1 MPQEISRRFFLALTG
16 GALSAWRFAGRAE
29 APADP
34 HPPAMLDHILLGCSD
49 LERGIDFV
57 EQRTGVRA
65 AFGGVHPGRGT
76 RNALLSLGER
86 HYFEII
92 APDPKQETADV
103 APMILRTAVPLLDH
117 LRSLGTPQLVGWAEH
132 PGDLTPFAA
141 RLRDA
146 GLAFDGPTAG
156 SRKRPDGRL
165 LQWKALNLRDDHGGL
180 LPFFIEWSADSPHPS
195 EDALKGCA
203 LVDFSL
209 ETPKPAEI
217 KAIGTLLNLDVRIE
231 QGEASRLHARIAG
244 LNGKIMTVTS

>member
-1 MPQEISRRFFLALTG
+1 MRQEISRRFFLALTG
-16 GALSAWRFAGRAE
+16 GALSAWRFAGNA
-29 APADP
+29 APPADP

-49 LERGIDFV
+49 LERGINFV

-92 APDPKQETADV
+92 APDPAQ
-103 APMILRTAVPLLDH
+103 PAVPDSRGLKKLTEPR
-117 LRSLGTPQLVGWAEH
+117 LIGWAEH
-132 PGDLTPFAA
+132 PGDLTPFGA
-141 RLRDA
+141 RLRAA

-195 EDALKGCA
+195 EDAPKGCA
-203 LVDFSL
+203 LVDFWL
-209 ETPKPAEI
+209 EMPKPAEI
-217 KAIGTLLNLDVRIE
+217 KAICTLLNLDVRIE

-244 LNGKIMTVTS
+244 LNGKIITVTS

>member
-16 GALSAWRFAGRAE
+16 GALSASRLAGRAK
-29 APADP
+29 APVDP
-34 HPPAMLDHILLGCSD
+34 HSPALLDHILLGCSD
-49 LERGIDFV
+49 LERGIDFI

-76 RNALLSLGER
+76 RNALLSFGER

-92 APDPKQETADV
+92 APDPAQ
-103 APMILRTAVPLLDH
+103 PAVPDSRGLTKLTEPR
-117 LRSLGTPQLVGWAEH
+117 LIGWAEH
-132 PGDLTPFAA
+132 PGDLTPFAT
-141 RLRDA
+141 RLREA
-146 GLAFDGPTAG
+146 GLAFDGPTPG
-156 SRKRPDGRL
+156 SRKRLDGRL
-165 LQWKALNLRDDHGGL
+165 LQWKALNLREDHGGL

-195 EDALKGCA
+195 EDAPKGCQ

-217 KAIGTLLNLDVRIE
+217 KPICTRLNLDVRVE
-231 QGEASRLHARIAG
+231 QDEEPRLHARIAG

>member
-16 GALSAWRFAGRAE
+16 GALSAWRFAGNA
-29 APADP
+29 APPADP

-92 APDPKQETADV
+92 APDPAQ
-103 APMILRTAVPLLDH
+103 PAVPDSRGLKNLTEPH
-117 LRSLGTPQLVGWAEH
+117 LIGWAEH
-132 PGDLTPFAA
+132 PGDLTPLAT
-141 RLRDA
+141 RLRAA
-146 GLAFDGPTAG
+146 GLAFDGPTPG

-195 EDALKGCA
+195 EDAPKGCGLA
-203 LVDFSL
+203 DFWL
-209 ETPKPAEI
+209 ETPKPEEI
-217 KAIGTLLNLDVRIE
+217 KPICTLLNLDVRVE